1 MSGREAAK
9 AVAASGTRQ
18 RRSVKRLFFL
28 KVSRSDVISR
38 EKARGHGAAAIERP
52 VSGACYDVA

>member
-9 AVAASGTRQ
+9 VVAAPGARQ
-18 RRSVKRLFFL
+18 RWSVKRLFFM

-38 EKARGHGAAAIERP
+38 EKATGHGAAATERP
-52 VSGACYDVA
+52 VSGACCDIA

>member
-18 RRSVKRLFFL
+18 RRSVKRLFFQ
-28 KVSRSDVISR
+28 KVSRSDVIFR
-38 EKARGHGAAAIERP
+38 EKATGHGAAATERP